1 MLCHR
6 YNRAEDLV
14 NKISLRCT
22 KQNFTL
28 EKSSPWFGHGGL
40 VDCGVLLPLYRSRT
54 EMERGLSA
62 LAAVLV
68 LGSLFIGSVSAASW
82 RGAHPGRLSQECIPN
97 PGSAS
102 IGDRAS
108 CTFTRSVDVDENRIP
123 ARIPFVSCKCPGQ
136 LCKDGGDYR
145 CHEVKETFHVMLFN
159 RRIGSIRNETLEMV
173 MSCVCA
179 VSRSTRASSSGV
191 VIRTID
197 TRGNS
202 TQWNRN
208 SGGIIMV

>member
-1 MLCHR
+1 
-6 YNRAEDLV
+6 
-14 NKISLRCT
+14 
-22 KQNFTL
+22 
-28 EKSSPWFGHGGL
+28 
-40 VDCGVLLPLYRSRT
+40 
-54 EMERGLSA
+54 MERGLSA

-82 RGAHPGRLSQECIPN
+82 RRAHAGRLSQECIPN

-197 TRGNS
+197 TRANS